1 MRFILDENVAVSV
14 LNKLRELDFEAEFIR
29 ELIPEGSADP
39 LVSFVA
45 EDQRCVL
52 VSHDGDFQKIA
63 PRIPDGQ
70 KQRFRKLSRIKL
82 NCDEFKAA
90 KRIEQTIDFIQSE
103 YQVAQ
108 SKRDKRMILQIG
120 KSYVRSDR

>member
-14 LNKLRELDFEAEFIR
+14 LKKLRELGFDAEFIR
-29 ELIPEGSADP
+29 DLIPEGSADP

-45 EDQRCVL
+45 EDQQCIL

-70 KQRFRKLSRIKL
+70 KKRFRNLSRIKL
-82 NCDEFKAA
+82 NCLEYQAA
-90 KRIEQTIDFIQSE
+90 KRIEQTVDFVKSE
-103 YQVAQ
+103 YHVAQ
-108 SKRDKRMILQIG
+108 SRSDKRMILQIG
-120 KSYVRSDR
+120 TSYVRSDR